1 MMPPDMAPGA
11 GPVPEAGNVAITVR
25 AGMPSDH
32 SALVHIDE
40 YAASH
45 FDRGA
50 VIANAL
56 AAGECLVAESGEETV
71 GYVVLNYTF
80 FGFGF
85 IPVIVV
91 AAVHRRRGVGLR
103 LLSEARSRCTSRKL
117 FASANAS
124 NIAAQAL
131 FLRAGF
137 ERSGAIEN
145 LDEGDPELVYFAS
158 PPLGQPGR

>member
-1 MMPPDMAPGA
+1 MNSRSCAVRSDKGL
-11 GPVPEAGNVAITVR
+11 EQGNIAITVR

-32 SALVHIDE
+32 AALVHIDE
-40 YAASH
+40 YAVSH
-45 FDRGA
+45 FDRVA
-50 VIANAL
+50 AIADAL
-56 AAGECLVAESGEETV
+56 AAGECLVAESGEETL

-91 AAVHRRRGVGLR
+91 ATAQRRRGVGLR

-117 FASANAS
+117 FASANTS
-124 NIAAQAL
+124 NVPAQAL

-137 ERSGAIEN
+137 QRSGAIEN
-145 LDEGDPELVYFAS
+145 LEEGDPELVFFTRC
-158 PPLGQPGR
+158 GQS

>member
-1 MMPPDMAPGA
+1 MMPPDMVRRA
-11 GPVPEAGNVAITVR
+11 GPALERGNVAVTVR

-32 SALVHIDE
+32 LALVQIDE

-45 FDRGA
+45 FDRA
-50 VIANAL
+50 AAIADAL
-56 AAGECLVAESGEETV
+56 AAGECLVAESGEEIL

-85 IPVIVV
+85 IPVIAV
-91 AAVHRRRGVGLR
+91 AAARRRRGVGLR

-124 NIAAQAL
+124 NSAAQAL

-137 ERSGAIEN
+137 ERSGTIGN
-145 LDEGDPELVYFAS
+145 LDEGDPELVYFARC
-158 PPLGQPGR
+158 GQA